1 MKFSRDIPLL
11 VCCSVIVVLVA
22 NIFLQYHQIR
32 YGGVLSRKGRKAV
45 VRVEKSSAAGVS
57 EEMSFDTVV
66 EHPEIPL
73 RLLGTV
79 IGTPSLAFIFNSNT
93 QKRNLYHEQD
103 SVEGFFIKRIN
114 AGKIEVEKNGVV
126 TELAIMGGSDAAG
139 RMANLVEG
147 EQDGTYIINKME
159 LMGQMLKANELI
171 AKVRVSPIP
180 DGTTNR
186 LSGFRI
192 DNVPSGSLIEEVGIR
207 NGDVILAVQ
216 GKRLQSMQDAWQMF
230 NRVQS
235 QSRIEVVLLRNEQP
249 MTLRYEIK

>member
-1 MKFSRDIPLL
+1 MKFSRDVPLMIY
-11 VCCSVIVVLVA
+11 CSVIVILVA

-32 YGGVLSRKGRKAV
+32 YGGFLPRKDRNAV
-45 VRVEKSSAAGVS
+45 VRVEKSSSAGVS
-57 EEMSFDTVV
+57 EDIFFDAEV
-66 EHPEIPL
+66 EDSDIPL
-73 RLLGTV
+73 KLLGTV
-79 IGTPSLAFIFNSNT
+79 IGTPSLAFIYNGNT
-93 QKRNLYHEQD
+93 RKRNLYHEHD
-103 SVEGFFIKRIN
+103 NVEGFFIKRIN
-114 AGKIEVEKNGVV
+114 AGKIDVEKNGVV
-126 TELAIMGGSDAAG
+126 TELAIMRGSDTAE
-139 RMANLVEG
+139 RMANLVED
-147 EQDGTYIINKME
+147 EQDGIYIINKME

-171 AKVRVSPIP
+171 AKVRVAPIP

-235 QSRIEVVLLRNEQP
+235 QSRIEVVLLRHEQP
-249 MTLRYEIK
+249 MTLRYEIR

>member
-1 MKFSRDIPLL
+1 
-11 VCCSVIVVLVA
+11 
-22 NIFLQYHQIR
+22 
-32 YGGVLSRKGRKAV
+32 
-45 VRVEKSSAAGVS
+45 
-57 EEMSFDTVV
+57 
-66 EHPEIPL
+66 
-73 RLLGTV
+73 
-79 IGTPSLAFIFNSNT
+79 
-93 QKRNLYHEQD
+93 
-103 SVEGFFIKRIN
+103 
-114 AGKIEVEKNGVV
+114 
-126 TELAIMGGSDAAG
+126 MGGSDTSG
-139 RMANLVEG
+139 RLANLVEG